1 MNDHIYSLIQLAA
14 DGQKLQAEDWE
25 TVLNI
30 SDPEAQQFLYGK
42 ASDLR
47 VQLCGA
53 NVALRGLV
61 EVSNYCTKN
70 CLYCGIRKD
79 NCNVPRFEL
88 ELNEIV
94 DTAMLAQEYRYGS
107 VVLQSGERTDVRF
120 IDKIAEAV
128 SRIKKYSNG
137 KIGVTL
143 SCGEQEKSVYQDWF
157 SAGAHRYLL
166 RIETSDRK
174 LYSSLHPAGHS
185 FDNRVQCLHYLKEC
199 GYQLGTGIMCGLP
212 RQTAAD
218 IVKDIDFFEN
228 IDADMIGMGPY
239 LVQHDT
245 PLAAL
250 CPDFEQE
257 KAARLSFALNMIAVV
272 RLRLRDV
279 NIAATTALHALA
291 PDGREQ
297 GLKAGANVVMP
308 NLTPLRFRS
317 GYLLYDDKP
326 GVNENAAAS
335 RNALRESIEKAG
347 FSVIDDDWGDSV
359 HFFTKAKLPHA

>member
-1 MNDHIYSLIQLAA
+1 
-14 DGQKLQAEDWE
+14 
-25 TVLNI
+25 
-30 SDPEAQQFLYGK
+30 
-42 ASDLR
+42 
-47 VQLCGA
+47 
-53 NVALRGLV
+53 
-61 EVSNYCTKN
+61 
-70 CLYCGIRKD
+70 
-79 NCNVPRFEL
+79 
-88 ELNEIV
+88 
-94 DTAMLAQEYRYGS
+94 
-107 VVLQSGERTDVRF
+107 
-120 IDKIAEAV
+120 
-128 SRIKKYSNG
+128 
-137 KIGVTL
+137 
-143 SCGEQEKSVYQDWF
+143 
-157 SAGAHRYLL
+157 
-166 RIETSDRK
+166 
-174 LYSSLHPAGHS
+174 
-185 FDNRVQCLHYLKEC
+185 
-199 GYQLGTGIMCGLP
+199 MCGLP

-326 GVNENAAAS
+326 GVNENAASS

-359 HFFTKAKLPHA
+359 HFLTKSKLPHA